1 MKNVE
6 KKEQQHLTSVYQELK
21 AEKKRLLQLIQQKDQ
36 HGRQHIE
43 EMTGDIRLNMDN
55 ITDNLDTFANIEALN
70 RQIDQ
75 YNIQLD
81 SARKNLEKVERLLAS
96 PYFGKISVDFLEE
109 EPDEDFYIGIN
120 GFTTE
125 KGSDLIYDWRSPIAE
140 LFYNNEL
147 GKSHYQ
153 VNNREIE
160 VAIENRRQLI
170 TKADQLINYF
180 DTKTTIQDD
189 VLLDVLAQNTSSTMR
204 DITATIQQEQNRI
217 IRDKEAKN
225 VLINGVAGSG
235 KTSTIM
241 QRIAYLLYQ
250 NQQTYS
256 AKDILIFSPNQ
267 AFGHYIADV
276 LPSLGEEN
284 PPTLTILQ
292 LARDFSEAEVEDETT
307 CFQRISRQEAT
318 RQERVLR
325 SQAFITFILENT
337 RSLQVTF
344 NEVNQKK
351 QVFFTPEQIAEL
363 FNSTPTDYDLR
374 ERIAGTKEKML
385 QQWEHHLLQQSQSA
399 KLRNQLLELTEKQQ
413 REYFGKLLTEQS
425 ETALAKYAEILLRK
439 KYRRVTEQIN
449 ELDWLDSTNLIV
461 QLYQAFTGE
470 EYLLQEILTLDEAI
484 IQLFIQHTLVE
495 KLDLLDYKVILI
507 DEIQD
512 YTPAQLQLIRHFWPR
527 ADLTMV
533 GDENQGIFNSQIS
546 FAEISELIGDSVVYY
561 QLTTS
566 YRSSGAIT
574 KLFASLLEN
583 PEEMQITPIRPDGE
597 AIQWLPY
604 NRLSVFI
611 HLIEQLD
618 SEKIYTIL
626 TKTLAEAD
634 GLRAELS
641 EHVTKKVRILPIEL
655 AKGLEFDH
663 VILFDVSDKNYQTE
677 QDQRLLYTAISR
689 GTQAVWITYEGE
701 LTRFLTEQLKKN

>member
-217 IRDKEAKN
+217 IRDQEAKN
-225 VLINGVAGSG
+225 VLVNGVAGSG

-292 LARDFSEAEVEDETT
+292 LARDFSEAKVEDETT
-307 CFQRISRQEAT
+307 YFQRISRQEAT

-363 FNSTPTDYDLR
+363 FNSTPTNYDLR

-512 YTPAQLQLIRHFWPR
+512 YTPAQLQLIRHFWPH

-604 NRLSVFI
+604 DRLSVFI

-641 EHVTKKVRILPIEL
+641 DHVTKKVRILPIEL

>member
-1 MKNVE
+1 MKDVK
-6 KKEQQHLTSVYQELK
+6 KKEQQHLTSVYRELK
-21 AEKKRLLQLIQQKDQ
+21 AEQKRLLQLIQQKDQ

-81 SARKNLEKVERLLAS
+81 SARKNLKKVERLLAS

-109 EPDEDFYIGIN
+109 EPEEDFYIGIN

-125 KGSDLIYDWRSPIAE
+125 KGFDLIYDWRSPIAE

-147 GKSHYQ
+147 GNSHYQ
-153 VNNREIE
+153 VDEREIE
-160 VAIENRRQLI
+160 VAIQNRRQLI
-170 TKADQLINYF
+170 TKEGQLINYF

-189 VLLDVLAQNTSSTMR
+189 VLLDVLAQNTSNTMR

-217 IRDKEAKN
+217 IREQEAKN
-225 VLINGVAGSG
+225 VLVNGVAGSG

-250 NQQTYS
+250 NQQEYS
-256 AKDILIFSPNQ
+256 AKDLLIFSPNQ

-292 LARDFSEAEVEDETT
+292 LARDFSEIEVEDETT
-307 CFQRISRQEAT
+307 YFQRISRQEIT
-318 RQERVLR
+318 KKERILR
-325 SQAFITFILENT
+325 SQEFITFILENT
-337 RSLQVTF
+337 RSLQITF
-344 NEVNQKK
+344 NEINQKK
-351 QVFFTPEQIAEL
+351 QVFFTSEQITEL
-363 FNSTPTDYDLR
+363 FNATPTNYGLR

-413 REYFGKLLTEQS
+413 QKYFGKLLTEHS
-425 ETALAKYAEILLRK
+425 EAALAKYAEILLRK
-439 KYRRVTEQIN
+439 KYRKVTEQIN
-449 ELDWLDSTNLIV
+449 ELDWIDSTNLIV

-470 EYLLQEILTLDEAI
+470 KYLLPEIWTLDEAI
-484 IQLFIQHTLVE
+484 IQLFIHHNLVE
-495 KLDLLDYKVILI
+495 KFELLDYKVILI

-512 YTPAQLQLIRHFWPR
+512 YTPAQLQLIRHFWPH

-533 GDENQGIFNSQIS
+533 GDENQSIFNSQIS
-546 FAEISELIGDSVVYY
+546 FSEITEMIGEDIVYY

-583 PEEMQITPIRPDGE
+583 PENMQITPIRPDGE
-597 AIQWLPY
+597 AIHWFCYDQTSAF
-604 NRLSVFI
+604 NRLVGQF
-611 HLIEQLD
+611 D
-618 SEKIYTIL
+618 PEKNYTIL
-626 TKTLAEAD
+626 TKTLAEAED
-634 GLRAELS
+634 VRILLS
-641 EHVTKKVRILPIEL
+641 DHMSQKIQILPIEL
-655 AKGLEFDH
+655 AKGLEFDN
-663 VILFDVSDKNYQTE
+663 VILFNVSAKNYQTE

-689 GTQAVWITYEGE
+689 GTQALWMTYEEE
-701 LTRFLTEQLKKN
+701 LTNFLTKQLKQN